1 MNYNLVIT
9 LTNGVEH
16 EFMIRISDGVDGES
30 FQAKGSVATKKELPD
45 VATAEIGDSYIV
57 EGGPESEAGHLYI
70 LGTEKVSE
78 TATPHLAWID
88 MGRIVGRDGKDGT
101 VADFDQNQFTTKV
114 VDGKTVI
121 TIKNDPDSS
130 NQLSVIGKEG
140 LFVHPAS
147 AQVRAKDKS
156 VRVAGI
162 PQDKNG
168 GFNTEVSVNAIPV
181 KNNQLGIR
189 TVGST
194 EGLYVQSAHEELL
207 SPNKTLSIKTS
218 ATEVPFEP
226 AKTDIDVAISKEDGN
241 SLVIKEDGLFA
252 AGGGGGDLDSK
263 YIKIEEASEKKDD
276 AVGGGDGTIVI
287 GSGAGNGAMGPANK
301 TTVVGALAK
310 SLDDGG
316 TVVGYNSST
325 TGKQGIAIGFETSA
339 QGDNTI
345 SVGYQASASQR
356 GGIGIGWKAQSLGD
370 NAIVFGTNSQARGNS
385 AIVIGKEIK
394 ADPDGTISI
403 GTAASTSG
411 NYGIA
416 VGHAAKSVFNAIV
429 IGPLAEATG
438 GNSVLLGYG
447 SKAGQGASAVGQ
459 SAQAAGETSIAVGQ
473 SAQASGKGAIAV
485 GPGAKATHVGAMAFG
500 AGSITAADDEVSFGN
515 GSKRRKLTNVSD
527 GENPYD
533 AVNIRQLNERKL
545 KREVTSGN
553 FSWNYTDNKS
563 ASAAAGKIGTSCY
576 VKLTMTMIGETP
588 GNADIVPKVELEKV
602 PCREDG
608 TLIPYSM
615 YVKYVT
621 AYNNT
626 TPKLGITVVMQ
637 EIPTHLLDMS
647 SLEVKP
653 VARADNGLGVGIP
666 EIPVADDVFAVNE
679 LRYIVSY
686 YTLS

>member
-16 EFMIRISDGVDGES
+16 EFMISIPDGVDGAS
-30 FQAKGSVATKKELPD
+30 FQAKGSVATKKDLPD

-57 EGGPESEAGHLYI
+57 EGGAESEAGHLYI

-78 TATPHLAWID
+78 TASPHLAWID

-140 LFVHPAS
+140 LFVRPAS

-218 ATEVPFEP
+218 ETVVPFEP

-241 SLVIKEDGLFA
+241 SLVIKEDGLFS

-263 YIKIEEASEKKDD
+263 YIKISEAVANPKE

-287 GSGAGNGAMGPANK
+287 GSGAYLGSTSGSTAPPGK
-301 TTVVGALAK
+301 VTVVGATAMGMED
-310 SLDDGG
+310 S
-316 TVVGYNSST
+316 TAVGYHSVAV
-325 TGKQGIAIGFETSA
+325 GKQGVAVGRDALALADYTVCVGYKASSDDSYGISVGHTAKSMSSCIAIGSNAEAKESMSIA
-339 QGDNTI
+339 
-345 SVGYQASASQR
+345 VGKNALATDSAS
-356 GGIGIGWKAQSLGD
+356 
-370 NAIVFGTNSQARGNS
+370 
-385 AIVIGKEIK
+385 
-394 ADPDGTISI
+394 
-403 GTAASTSG
+403 
-411 NYGIA
+411 IA
-416 VGHAAKSVFNAIV
+416 VGHSAKAREGGLALGYASRAEANTAVA
-429 IGPLAEATG
+429 IGP
-438 GNSVLLGYG
+438 S
-447 SKAGQGASAVGQ
+447 SR
-459 SAQAAGETSIAVGQ
+459 
-473 SAQASGKGAIAV
+473 
-485 GPGAKATHVGAMAFG
+485 ATHT
-500 AGSITAADDEVSFGN
+500 GSVAIGNESSTAANWEVSFGN
-515 GSKRRKLTNVSD
+515 ELKRRKLTNVSD

-533 AVNIRQLNERKL
+533 AVNVRQLNERKL
-545 KREVTSGN
+545 KRKVSSGN
-553 FSWNYTDNKS
+553 FSWNYTDNKG
-563 ASAAAGKIGTSCY
+563 APDAAGKVGKGCY
-576 VKLTMTMIGETP
+576 VKVTMTMTGETP

-615 YVKYVT
+615 YVKSVT

-653 VARADNGLGVGIP
+653 VARDDNGLGVGIP
-666 EIPVADDVFAVNE
+666 EIPVTDDVFAVNE

-686 YTLS
+686 YTLG

>member
-1 MNYNLVIT
+1 MDYNLVIT

-16 EFMIRISDGVDGES
+16 EFMISIPDGVDGAS
-30 FQAKGSVATKKELPD
+30 FQAKGSVATKKDLPD

-114 VDGKTVI
+114 VGGKTVI

-140 LFVHPAS
+140 LFVRPAS

-241 SLVIKEDGLFA
+241 SLVIKEDGLFS

-263 YIKIEEASEKKDD
+263 YIKISEAVANPEA

-287 GSGAGNGAMGPANK
+287 GSGAHLGSTSGSTAPPSKA
-301 TTVVGALAK
+301 TVVGATA
-310 SLDDGG
+310 SGMDDS
-316 TVVGYNSST
+316 TAVGYHSVAV
-325 TGKQGIAIGFETSA
+325 GKQGVAVGRDA
-339 QGDNTI
+339 LALGDYTVC
-345 SVGYQASASQR
+345 VGYKASSDD
-356 GGIGIGWKAQSLGD
+356 S
-370 NAIVFGTNSQARGNS
+370 
-385 AIVIGKEIK
+385 
-394 ADPDGTISI
+394 
-403 GTAASTSG
+403 
-411 NYGIA
+411 YGIA
-416 VGHAAKSVFNAIV
+416 VGHTAQSRSSCIAIGFNA
-429 IGPLAEATG
+429 EA
-438 GNSVLLGYG
+438 NESM
-447 SKAGQGASAVGQ
+447 
-459 SAQAAGETSIAVGQ
+459 SIAVGPNSLATD
-473 SAQASGKGAIAV
+473 SASIAV
-485 GPGAKATHVGAMAFG
+485 GHSAKAREGGLALGHASRAEANSAVAIGPSSRATHT
-500 AGSITAADDEVSFGN
+500 GSVAIGNESSTAANWEVSFGN
-515 GSKRRKLTNVSD
+515 ELKRRKLTNVSD

-533 AVNIRQLNERKL
+533 AVNVKQLKAYKL
-545 KREVTSGN
+545 KRKVTSGN
-553 FSWNYTDNKS
+553 FSWNYMDSKTAAN
-563 ASAAAGKIGTSCY
+563 AAGKVGKSCY
-576 VKLTMTMIGETP
+576 LKITLTLYGEDS
-588 GNADIVPKVELEKV
+588 GNADIVPKVELQSV
-602 PCREDG
+602 PCKEDG
-608 TLIPYSM
+608 TLIPYTI
-615 YVKYVT
+615 YVGSVS
-621 AYNNT
+621 AHNNT
-626 TPKLGITVVMQ
+626 TPKVTMTLVMQ
-637 EIPTHLLDMS
+637 EIPTHLMDIS
-647 SLEVKP
+647 RLEITP
-653 VARADNGLGVGIP
+653 VARGDNGLSVGIP
-666 EIPVADDVFAVNE
+666 EIPITEPGVPVNE
-679 LRYIVSY
+679 PRYIVSY
-686 YTLS
+686 YVLG